1 MSFIKYT
8 LWFVMMFSTAIVYA
22 EESELDKLL
31 LEMDSL
37 AEEVDGMKLGAE
49 ISETEAK
56 VEPKKLS
63 KDLSKTKEISASSDA
78 ADDKS
83 ANAETEIIKGSSKK
97 EKAENIAVTK
107 LKKEKVSSRQVEK
120 TVKINKEKKPQSQA
134 LESADD
140 GFGDFKVVISKEN
153 SLQSLRGRD
162 PFAPSDSMV
171 LKYKGQ
177 IKTKNDSLELAKLER
192 LKKIEAQ
199 KKAIEDERKAKIKA
213 EELKAEMEAKL
224 IQARALALPKMK
236 LKGFIR
242 KPNQVVLALL
252 DVTGHG
258 IHIVR
263 KGDSVSLGGKG
274 MIKIVDINNMSLTIE
289 SGEVESRIVVR

>member
-1 MSFIKYT
+1 
-8 LWFVMMFSTAIVYA
+8 
-22 EESELDKLL
+22 
-31 LEMDSL
+31 
-37 AEEVDGMKLGAE
+37 
-49 ISETEAK
+49 
-56 VEPKKLS
+56 
-63 KDLSKTKEISASSDA
+63 
-78 ADDKS
+78 
-83 ANAETEIIKGSSKK
+83 
-97 EKAENIAVTK
+97 
-107 LKKEKVSSRQVEK
+107 
-120 TVKINKEKKPQSQA
+120 
-134 LESADD
+134 
-140 GFGDFKVVISKEN
+140 
-153 SLQSLRGRD
+153 
-162 PFAPSDSMV
+162 MV
-171 LKYKGQ
+171 LKYKSQ

-263 KGDSVSLGGKG
+263 KGDSVSLGVKG
-274 MIKIVDINNMSLTIE
+274 IIKIVDINNMSLTIE